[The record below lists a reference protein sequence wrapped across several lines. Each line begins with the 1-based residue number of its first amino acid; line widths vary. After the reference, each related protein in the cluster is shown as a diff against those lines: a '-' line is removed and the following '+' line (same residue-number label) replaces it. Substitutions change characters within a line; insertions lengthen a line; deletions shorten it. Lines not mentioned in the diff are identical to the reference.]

1 MSYMLGFLAF
11 PLALGLIAMRL
22 PVTAVLFGLGLVGQ
36 IALNLHGGEG
46 FAGLGWSG
54 AQILDGVQGLFRLD
68 LLLIPMILAM
78 GNMAFY
84 GGLSIR
90 IYEAAAHWLR
100 RVPGGM
106 AIASILG
113 CAGFSA
119 LCGSSTACATSM
131 GRICIPEM
139 QKQGYDGRLATASVA
154 MGGTLGALIPP
165 SLLFVVYALFSGAE
179 VNQLFLAGLLPGL
192 LSLLGMVLAVLWW
205 VTAEPG
211 MLPDVQMESAKPEA
225 QPLAVW
231 PAVLPILLLILGLLT
246 DAASAPVLVLL
257 SLAATFM
264 VTARQLSWSWHP
276 LRETLR
282 QSLNILVLVIAARVY
297 FDFVLA
303 TGAPEA
309 LTGWLTD
316 SGMSGLALMGLVALV
331 YLILGMFLEPATALG
346 VTLPF
351 ILPVTAAMGLE
362 PVWFGVV
369 LIKLLEMGLVTPPVG
384 LNVFIVSSVTRNVE
398 TSQTFAGVVR
408 FLMVDILVLLIL
420 VLFPILSTLLP
431 SHL

>member
-22 PVTAVLFGLGLVGQ
+22 PVTAVLFGLGLIGQ
-36 IALNLHGGEG
+36 ISLHLHGEG
-46 FAGLGWSG
+46 VAGLGQSG
-54 AQILDGVQGLFRLD
+54 VQILVGVQGLMRAD

-78 GNMAFY
+78 GNLAFY
-84 GGLSIR
+84 GGLSTR
-90 IYEAAAHWLR
+90 IYDAAAHWLR
-100 RVPGGM
+100 RAPGGM
-106 AIASILG
+106 AMATILG

-154 MGGTLGALIPP
+154 MGGTLGAMIPP
-165 SLLFVVYALFSGAE
+165 SLLFVVYALFSGAN
-179 VNQLFLAGLLPGL
+179 VNQMFLAGLLPGL

-211 MLPDVQMESAKPEA
+211 LLPEAQPESPAPEA
-225 QPLAVW
+225 QPLTVW

-257 SLAATFM
+257 SLAMTLL
-264 VTARQLSWSWHP
+264 VTARQLSGSWHP
-276 LRETLR
+276 LRETLH
-282 QSLNILVLVIAARVY
+282 QSLQILVLVIAARVY

-309 LTGWLTD
+309 LTGWLSDT
-316 SGMSGLALMGLVALV
+316 GVSGLALMGLVALI
-331 YLILGMFLEPATALG
+331 YLVLGMFLEPATALG

-351 ILPVTAAMGLE
+351 VLPVTAAMGLE

-398 TSQTFAGVVR
+398 ISQTFAGVFR

-420 VLFPILSTLLP
+420 VLFPILSTFLP